1 MSDEVVPEVL
11 IRTAAEIVTSVITT
25 GLVKRMNLKEGD
37 KVFAVMKAT
46 SVSVEKGQ
54 SSGLVPDVLRCSGV
68 NGVFGDVGRMITDS
82 FERTPDENEV
92 EISAQLSRVL
102 GHSINQFTA
111 GNPI

>member
-1 MSDEVVPEVL
+1 MPEVL

-25 GLVKRMNLKEGD
+25 DSVKRMNLKEGD

-68 NGVFGDVGRMITDS
+68 NGVFGDVGRVITDA
-82 FERTPDENEV
+82 FK
-92 EISAQLSRVL
+92 
-102 GHSINQFTA
+102 TA
-111 GNPI
+111 RD